1 MSEQEQTLQP
11 ADKVSGRGN
20 IREGRGGGRSRRT
33 NSPRRRLQ
41 TRTTGQF

>member
-1 MSEQEQTLQP
+1 MSEQEKMLQP

-20 IREGRGGGRSRRT
+20 IREGRGVGKRRRT
-33 NSPRRRLQ
+33 NSSRRRLQ